1 MMGEYMHV
9 FATVLIYVEVYHIGL
24 LLYSQ
29 KNNDTLNYFIL
40 NFTVIDYFVVYPTL
54 LAIYN

>member
-29 KNNDTLNYFIL
+29 KIMIHKIIL
-40 NFTVIDYFVVYPTL
+40 F
-54 LAIYN
+54 

>member
-1 MMGEYMHV
+1 MVGEYMHV

-29 KNNDTLNYFIL
+29 KNNDT
-40 NFTVIDYFVVYPTL
+40 
-54 LAIYN
+54 